1 MRLLRLTKS
10 RKKCPLLQLGWG
22 SFPGGLCFKS
32 PVKGPAAKP
41 LSPPRRTAPCRATP
55 RCAGHSPSRFGTGA
69 GGRGGA
75 PGAQVVL
82 PLLQA
87 APPGVHEEVADGGEL
102 QAQLLGDGDLHFF
115 GRALVLLEDGE
126 KRSALEVRENQA
138 RFLLGI
144 VPLFVRLLLFAFAGW
159 GRGGQRQ
166 REIKRQDARGCP
178 QTPPATRS
186 IGCELSPP
194 CRSRRTGGAG
204 LPAEP
209 APVPACR
216 TRGLM
221 EESPGGYAG
230 VRARAAK
237 TFAFSEMMLDG
248 HLAGGRSGTE
258 LLGNRRAPPDHPQT
272 RPSSSLAISGQWP
285 TFEILRA
292 FYKAT
297 V

>member
-1 MRLLRLTKS
+1 M
-10 RKKCPLLQLGWG
+10 
-22 SFPGGLCFKS
+22 
-32 PVKGPAAKP
+32 
-41 LSPPRRTAPCRATP
+41 P
-55 RCAGHSPSRFGTGA
+55 RCAGRSPSRFGTGA

-138 RFLLGI
+138 RFLLGV

-166 REIKRQDARGCP
+166 RETKRQDARGCP

-186 IGCELSPP
+186 GGHELSPP
-194 CRSRRTGGAG
+194 CRTRRTGGAG
-204 LPAEP
+204 LPAVSAP
-209 APVPACR
+209 VAPVPAR
-216 TRGLM
+216 GTRGLT
-221 EESPGGYAG
+221 EESLGGYAG
-230 VRARAAK
+230 VHSRTPQ

-248 HLAGGRSGTE
+248 HLSGGRSGTE
-258 LLGNRRAPPDHPQT
+258 LLGNRSAPPNHAQT